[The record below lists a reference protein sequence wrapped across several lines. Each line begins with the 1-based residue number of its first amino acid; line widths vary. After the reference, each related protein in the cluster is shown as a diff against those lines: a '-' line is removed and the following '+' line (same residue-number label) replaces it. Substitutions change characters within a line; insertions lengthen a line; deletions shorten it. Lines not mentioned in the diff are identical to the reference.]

1 MPAFDAARHS
11 FQSVSEDYTIFGAA
25 ESMVC
30 RRNHGLQMAPAAR
43 LRRAARA
50 NERRISLVH
59 PPGITP
65 YGDAA
70 SSRVLTQGGGAS
82 SSATMTRRDAASPW
96 FIRLA
101 SHPKETH
108 RPGAS
113 RRRGE
118 TPHLLESSLIAICD
132 QASNGKQHDET
143 PTVHKTPSLPL
154 RHELRAPQP
163 SASDT
168 KRRSLPWRRGFQPRQ
183 ICRVAQ
189 GGPSLRDGQS
199 QVTKV

>member
-1 MPAFDAARHS
+1 MICPARAT
-11 FQSVSEDYTIFGAA
+11 VK
-25 ESMVC
+25 
-30 RRNHGLQMAPAAR
+30 RRLKMRAPF
-43 LRRAARA
+43 RAAHLPRY
-50 NERRISLVH
+50 L
-59 PPGITP
+59 P
-65 YGDAA
+65 
-70 SSRVLTQGGGAS
+70 
-82 SSATMTRRDAASPW
+82 TRRDAASPW

-132 QASNGKQHDET
+132 QASNGKEHDET

-189 GGPSLRDGQS
+189 GGPSRGALRLLRSSRYALTQPDAFGAGASRDGQS
-199 QVTKV
+199 